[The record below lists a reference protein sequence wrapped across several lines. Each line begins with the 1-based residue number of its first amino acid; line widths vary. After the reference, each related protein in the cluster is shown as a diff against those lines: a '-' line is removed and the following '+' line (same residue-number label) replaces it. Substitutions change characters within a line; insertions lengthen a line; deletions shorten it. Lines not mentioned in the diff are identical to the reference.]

1 MLSSSEAQ
9 QQYVQLLAELSPAW
23 LDAPGSCSGS
33 SGASRAGVGGP
44 VQSRMAGTAEEDI
57 QVMPLLCCR
66 GLCLGPCGFPMWPPA
81 QLVLHDGLQE
91 PDAAP
96 PLLQAARAG
105 DMAVVEQFL
114 QQGTDI
120 NQGDSEGATAL
131 HWAADR
137 GHLEVLRLLLS
148 HGADVNATDCDGL
161 GPLHYAALAE
171 QQAAAQLLSA
181 APGVYLDMRSG
192 DGKTVV
198 DVAPA
203 SWIFL
208 QSST

>member
-57 QVMPLLCCR
+57 
-66 GLCLGPCGFPMWPPA
+66 
-81 QLVLHDGLQE
+81 QE